1 MYTSKRPFRFAA
13 CLLTI
18 ACTLM
23 HSQFAVAAKS
33 APPAP
38 SRPVTDIYY
47 GTQVIDN
54 YRYLENLH
62 DPSVQAWMK
71 SQAQFTDAL
80 LASLP
85 GRQPLLKRIH
95 ELLNADLS
103 RSSFVRRGQRYFYET
118 FEPGAALP
126 KLHYR
131 DGLKGAEH
139 LLLDPAKLGTGTN
152 THYALDFY
160 MPSWDG
166 QFVAVGISPG
176 GSEDSVIHVID
187 VKTGKTLGESIDR
200 ASNSII
206 TWRADNR
213 SFFYLRYAKLTA
225 GMAANETLYNGRTYL
240 HTIGVRGTGDGDP
253 VIFGRGVD
261 PSVAVPDGQGTFIVL
276 SPDASFAVAVANH
289 NMDQSPSTLY
299 ATPLTQATNSHTP
312 WRQIAAVDDG
322 VTQFQVQGDKLY
334 FLTLKGTPRFSLK
347 VTSLSQPD
355 IAHAQV
361 LVPEGP
367 AVIDGFA
374 LAREG
379 IYVQER
385 DGAGS
390 RLMLVSYDGKRSRA
404 LALPFAGR
412 LDVPVT
418 DPRESGALYNLEG
431 WIAPPRVFAYDATT
445 DQSSDS
451 ELIPPTHLDLSQTE
465 SKEVFAVGQDGTRIP
480 LSIVFHKGLKLDG
493 THPTMLVGYGSYGVS
508 FDPDWYPAALSLAW
522 IERGGVVAMAH
533 VRGGG
538 EYGETWHRAGQ
549 KSTKLNTVFDFI
561 ACAEYLV
568 KQHYTTPSKLA
579 AWSASAGGITVGG
592 ALTWRPD
599 LFSVIIDEVGMSDTL
614 RIETTPNGPP
624 NVSEF
629 GSVKTEDGFHDLY
642 AMGAYFHV
650 RDGVAYPAVLF
661 STGAN
666 DPRVAP
672 WEVTKM
678 AARVQAATVSGRPA
692 LLRIDYD
699 AGHGMGSTEQQYESR
714 TADFWSFTLWQM
726 GDPQFQPAH

>member
-1 MYTSKRPFRFAA
+1 MCIKTLTFRFAI
-13 CLLTI
+13 CLLMI
-18 ACTLM
+18 PGALM
-23 HSQFAVAAKS
+23 HPRFAVAAD
-33 APPAP
+33 APPLA
-38 SRPVTDIYY
+38 STRPVTDTYF
-47 GTQVIDN
+47 GTEVIDY
-54 YRYLENLH
+54 YRYLENLA
-62 DPSVQAWMK
+62 DASVQAWMK
-71 SQAQFTDAL
+71 SQAQYTDAV

-85 GRQPLLKRIH
+85 GRQPLLKRLH
-95 ELLNADLS
+95 ELLNADLT
-103 RSSFVRRGQRYFYET
+103 RNSFERRGQRYFYET

-126 KLHYR
+126 KLYYR
-131 DGLKGAEH
+131 DGLRGSEH
-139 LLLDPAKLGTGTN
+139 LLLDPATLGKGTN

-166 QFVAVGISPG
+166 RLIAVGISAG
-176 GSEDSVIHVID
+176 GSEDSVIHIID
-187 VKTGKTLGESIDR
+187 AKSGKMLGESIDR
-200 ASNSII
+200 ASNSVI

-213 SFFYLRYAKLTA
+213 SFFYLRFAKLTP
-225 GMAANETLYNGRTYL
+225 GMSANETLYNGRTYL
-240 HTIGVRGTGDGDP
+240 HTIGMRGTGDGDP

-261 PSVAVPDGQGTFIVL
+261 PSVDVPDGQGTFIVS

-289 NMDQSPSTLY
+289 NMDLNPSTLF
-299 ATPLTQATNSHTP
+299 ATSLTQATDSHTP
-312 WRQIAAVDDG
+312 WRQIATVDDG

-347 VTSLSQPD
+347 VTSLAQPD

-361 LVPEGP
+361 LVTEGP

-385 DGAGS
+385 DGAES
-390 RLMLVSYDGKRSRA
+390 RLMLVSYDGKQSRVV
-404 LALPFAGR
+404 ALPFAGR

-418 DPRESGALYNLEG
+418 DPRESGALYNLRG
-431 WIAPPRVFAYDATT
+431 WVEPSRVFAYDATT
-445 DQSSDS
+445 DQSRDS
-451 ELIPPTHLDLSQTE
+451 GLIPPTHLDLSQVE
-465 SKEVFAVGQDGTRIP
+465 AKEVFAIGQDGTRIP

-493 THPTMLVGYGSYGVS
+493 THPTMLTGYGSYGLS
-508 FDPDWYPAALSLAW
+508 FDPSWLRAALSLAW
-522 IERGGVVAMAH
+522 IERGGVVAIAH

-549 KSTKLNTVFDFI
+549 KSTKLNTIFDFI
-561 ACAEYLV
+561 TCADYLV
-568 KQHYTTPSKLA
+568 TQRYTSPNKLA

-599 LFSVIIDEVGMSDTL
+599 LFGVIIDEVGISDTL

-629 GSVKTEDGFHDLY
+629 GSVTTEDGFHDLY

-650 RDGVAYPAVLF
+650 RDGVPYPAVLF
-661 STGAN
+661 STGAH

-678 AARVQAATVSGRPA
+678 AARVQAATASRRPV

-699 AGHGMGSTEQQYESR
+699 AGHGMGSTEQQYER
-714 TADFWSFTLWQM
+714 KTADFWSFTLWQM
-726 GDPQFQPAH
+726 HDPQFQPAQ